1 MLYFQIGT
9 EFAIV
14 KAQTLGVTLRSIEVQ
29 QCIVPN
35 HRFILIVARLGG
47 FS

>member
-1 MLYFQIGT
+1 MVT
-9 EFAIV
+9 AH
-14 KAQTLGVTLRSIEVQ
+14 TLGVTLRSIEVQ
-29 QCIVPN
+29 QFIAPN